1 MHPRPV
7 RAHLLV
13 PLAAVVLLTT
23 ACSGGGTTPTAG
35 APSASGSQAPSAGE
49 GPSTA
54 APLAAPSAG
63 PTSAAPAPA
72 PTITIAGFD
81 YDVPASVEAGAQVQ
95 VVNEDAEAHTVT
107 LRGGGASLV
116 VQAGSTA
123 TLTAPSR
130 AGSWE
135 IVCDFHA
142 GMTDT
147 LVVR

>member
-7 RAHLLV
+7 RPRLLV
-13 PLAAVVLLTT
+13 GLAAVVLLTT
-23 ACSGGGTTPTAG
+23 ACSGSGTAPTAA
-35 APSASGSQAPSAGE
+35 APTASGSGTPAAGGE
-49 GPSTA
+49 PTSA
-54 APLAAPSAG
+54 APTTAPSAG
-63 PTSAAPAPA
+63 PAAAAPSPA

-81 YDVPASVEAGAQVQ
+81 YDVPASVEAGGQVQ

-107 LRGGGASLV
+107 LRGAGAPLV
-116 VQAGSTA
+116 VQPGSTA

-142 GMTDT
+142 GMTAT
-147 LVVR
+147 LVVA